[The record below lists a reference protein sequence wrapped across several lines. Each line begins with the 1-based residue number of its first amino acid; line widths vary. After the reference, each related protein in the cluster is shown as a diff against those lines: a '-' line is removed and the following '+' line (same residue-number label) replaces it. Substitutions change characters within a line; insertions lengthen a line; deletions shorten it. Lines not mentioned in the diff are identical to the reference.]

1 MKIWIDIRSVALFGI
16 LAALSS
22 TVAFAQMRGIDT
34 AHSTMTVHVFKTG
47 VFSAFAHNHDISAP
61 ISEGT
66 VDVNRGRVSLRVDA
80 TKLRVLDPDVSQ
92 SARKQI
98 QRTMEGPEVL
108 DSGRFSEVSFHST
121 TVDATGD
128 KRWTVHGDL
137 GLHGQTKPVLVEVS
151 FKDGHYV
158 GTATIRLRDFAI
170 KPINIAG
177 GTVKVK
183 DEVKVQ
189 FDVVLSG

>member
-1 MKIWIDIRSVALFGI
+1 MKIWTDIRSIALFGI

-22 TVAFAQMRGIDT
+22 SVAFAQTRGIDT

-66 VDVNRGRVSLRVDA
+66 VDLNRRRVSLRVDA
-80 TKLRVLDPDVSQ
+80 TKLRILDRDASQ
-92 SARKQI
+92 GTREQI
-98 QRTMEGPEVL
+98 QKTMEGPEVL
-108 DSGRFSEVSFHST
+108 DSERFSEISFHST

-128 KRWTVHGDL
+128 QRWTVRGVL
-137 GLHGQTKPVLVEVS
+137 GLHGQMRPLLVEVS
-151 FKDGHYV
+151 LKDGHYV
-158 GTATIRLRDFAI
+158 GTATIQLSDFAI